1 MARST
6 EQINIGLLGST
17 GRVGRLLIDEIAQSN
32 KAILSA
38 MFVRE
43 KLDFAPNALRQNP
56 NQNPTLITNDLD
68 EFIASCEVI
77 IDFSAR
83 SGTASLLSA
92 LQKRLDSSDNQRQA
106 NKQKSSLPKSSPSKS
121 SLSKSNPSKSSLSKS
136 TLPTLPACVIGTTGL
151 SKDDFTL
158 LDSLSKHTPILYAA
172 NMSLG
177 VAILRQAV
185 QEVASKLQ
193 NADIEISE
201 IHHRFKKDAPSGTA
215 LALAH
220 SCAKGRGLS
229 DTNTKNS
236 NLAQNPQNLFIT
248 DRASAGERKEGQI
261 SIVSLRGGDVAGRHT
276 VGFYMQGE
284 YLEFTHNA
292 TNRATFAKG
301 ALECALWLSKQKPNL
316 YDIDSMLA

>member
-1 MARST
+1 MTRST

-43 KLDFAPNALRQNP
+43 KLDFAPNTLHQKP
-56 NQNPTLITNDLD
+56 NQNPTLITNDLG

-92 LQKRLDSSDNQRQA
+92 LQKRLDSSDNQRQE
-106 NKQKSSLPKSSPSKS
+106 NKPKYSLPKS

-177 VAILRQAV
+177 VAILRQVV

>member
-1 MARST
+1 MIHGT

-17 GRVGRLLIDEIAQSN
+17 GRVGKLLIDEIAQSN

-43 KLDFAPNALRQNP
+43 KLDFNLPKQKP

-68 EFIASCEVI
+68 EFIASCEVV
-77 IDFSAR
+77 IDFSAPQ
-83 SGTASLLSA
+83 GTASLLRA
-92 LQKRLDSSDNQRQA
+92 LQKKLDSRKNQKPTEQ
-106 NKQKSSLPKSSPSKS
+106 PKSSPSKS
-121 SLSKSNPSKSSLSKS
+121 NTQKS
-136 TLPTLPACVIGTTGL
+136 TLPACVIGTTGL

-177 VAILRQAV
+177 VAILRQVV

-248 DRASAGERKEGQI
+248 DRVTQGERKEGQI
-261 SIVSLRGGDVAGRHT
+261 SITSLRGGDVAGRHT

>member
-1 MARST
+1 MTRNT

-43 KLDFAPNALRQNP
+43 KLDFVPNTLRQNP

-106 NKQKSSLPKSSPSKS
+106 NKPKSSPSKS
-121 SLSKSNPSKSSLSKS
+121 NPSKTSLSKS

-177 VAILRQAV
+177 VAILRQVV

-248 DRASAGERKEGQI
+248 DRASAGERKDGQI

>member
-1 MARST
+1 MDI
-6 EQINIGLLGST
+6 EQVKIGLLGST
-17 GRVGRLLIDEIAQSN
+17 GRVGKLLIDEITQSN

-43 KLDFAPNALRQNP
+43 KLDFAPNALSQKP

-68 EFIASCEVI
+68 EFITSCEVV

-83 SGTASLLSA
+83 SGTASLLNA
-92 LQKRLDSSDNQRQA
+92 LQKRLDSNDNHSLSS
-106 NKQKSSLPKSSPSKS
+106 KPKSSLPKSTSPAS
-121 SLSKSNPSKSSLSKS
+121 PAI
-136 TLPTLPACVIGTTGL
+136 PALPACVIGTTGL
-151 SKDDFTL
+151 SKDDFAL

-177 VAILRQAV
+177 VAILRQVV

-248 DRASAGERKEGQI
+248 DRASAGERKDGQI
-261 SIVSLRGGDVAGRHT
+261 TVVSLRGGDVAGRHT

-316 YDIDSMLA
+316 YDIDNMLV

>member
-1 MARST
+1 MGIK
-6 EQINIGLLGST
+6 QVKIGLLGST
-17 GRVGRLLIDEIAQSN
+17 GRVGKLLIDEIAHSN

-43 KLDFAPNALRQNP
+43 KLDFAPNTLSQKP

-68 EFIASCEVI
+68 EFITSCEVV

-83 SGTASLLSA
+83 SGTASLLNA
-92 LQKRLDSSDNQRQA
+92 LQKRLDSNDNH
-106 NKQKSSLPKSSPSKS
+106 NLSSKPKS
-121 SLSKSNPSKSSLSKS
+121 NVY
-136 TLPTLPACVIGTTGL
+136 TLPALPACVIGTTGL
-151 SKDDFTL
+151 SKDDFAL

-177 VAILRQAV
+177 VAILRQVV

-248 DRASAGERKEGQI
+248 DRATAGERKEGQI
-261 SIVSLRGGDVAGRHT
+261 TVVSLRGGDVAGKHT

-316 YDIDSMLA
+316 YDIDNMLS